1 LKFLVAMKKLITL
14 LWILGTVVPLQA
26 QSDLSLPFM
35 NNVFQAS
42 YLNPT
47 VRSEHTLSIGFPFIS
62 SISTQVIHNGFVPSS
77 AFKFVNDKL
86 TLFPDKIPAALNKQ
100 NMLYAGVGMEFFH
113 LRFKR
118 HNWDY
123 WFSVRQVHEMSFFYP
138 KDLVALSV
146 YGNGKFIGQTLDLT
160 PLGANLSLY
169 REYSFGMAA
178 ETNHWVFGGRISLL
192 QGLSNAYFK
201 PNSLSISIDDDMYS
215 HTVNAQ
221 GTLYT
226 TGIPLDSA
234 RMPNFEK
241 FIPDDFS
248 LSTAPK
254 TYLFDYLTRFRNPGF
269 ALSAGLTYKFDQRTT
284 FTFAFSDLGFI
295 HWSDSTQ
302 NFLLKGNHRFEGAD
316 MLVDFLYGRDI
327 DYDAIMTTILDSFSD
342 EETNESYLVW
352 LSPKFYFRGNYKI
365 AKRTELGFQ
374 LYTTYNRRFYPAF
387 TVGIQHG
394 VGYFFNLLLT
404 GSVNQR
410 SFTNLGLGLLLKPGP
425 MQIYILADNYF
436 SPVFDPLSFTNL
448 NFRLGVNMVF
458 GRAKKPQDLP

>member
-1 LKFLVAMKKLITL
+1 MKKLISL
-14 LWILGTVVPLQA
+14 LSILGTVGLLQA

-47 VRSEHTLSIGFPFIS
+47 VRSEHTLSIGFPFTS
-62 SISTQVIHNGFVPSS
+62 SISTQVIHNGFVPGS
-77 AFKFVNDKL
+77 AFKFVNDTL

-100 NMLYAGVGMEFFH
+100 SMLYAGVGLEFFH

-118 HNWDY
+118 HNWDF

-138 KDLVALSV
+138 KDLVNLAV
-146 YGNGKFIGQTLDLT
+146 YGNGEFVGQTLDLT

-169 REYSFGMAA
+169 REYCFGMAA
-178 ETNHWVFGGRISLL
+178 ETNDWVFGGRISLL
-192 QGLSNAYFK
+192 QGLSNAYLK

-215 HTVNAQ
+215 HTGDAR

-226 TGIPLDSA
+226 SGIPLDST

-248 LSTAPK
+248 LSTATK
-254 TYLFDYLTRFRNPGF
+254 TYAFDYLTRFRNPGV
-269 ALSAGLTYKFDQRTT
+269 ALSAGVTYKYDQRTT

-295 HWSDSTQ
+295 YWSDSTR

-316 MLVDFLYGRDI
+316 LLADFLYGKDM
-327 DYDAIMTTILDSFSD
+327 DYDTIMTTILNSFSD
-342 EETNESYLVW
+342 EEYSESYLVW
-352 LSPKFYFRGNYKI
+352 LSPKFYLRGNYKI

-387 TVGIQHG
+387 TVGMQQG
-394 VGYFFNLLLT
+394 LGRFFNLLLT

-410 SFTNLGLGLLLKPGP
+410 SFTNLGLGLLLKPGT

-436 SPVFDPLSFTNL
+436 SPVVDPLSFTNL
-448 NFRLGVNMVF
+448 NLRVGMNMVF
-458 GRAKKPQDLP
+458 GRVKKPQGLPYR